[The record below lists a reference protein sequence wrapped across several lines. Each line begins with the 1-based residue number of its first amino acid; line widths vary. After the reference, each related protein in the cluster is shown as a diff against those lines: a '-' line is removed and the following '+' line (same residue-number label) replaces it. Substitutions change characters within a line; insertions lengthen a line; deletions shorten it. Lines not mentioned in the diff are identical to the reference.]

1 MRKLMN
7 ICVNILNNF
16 HYILDADLMPY
27 VILLEDHSDSVDMA
41 DYINKYSYSF
51 NCEITI
57 VNALP
62 FLLG

>member
-41 DYINKYSYSF
+41 DYINNIPILS
-51 NCEITI
+51 I
-57 VNALP
+57 VKLQ
-62 FLLG
+62 